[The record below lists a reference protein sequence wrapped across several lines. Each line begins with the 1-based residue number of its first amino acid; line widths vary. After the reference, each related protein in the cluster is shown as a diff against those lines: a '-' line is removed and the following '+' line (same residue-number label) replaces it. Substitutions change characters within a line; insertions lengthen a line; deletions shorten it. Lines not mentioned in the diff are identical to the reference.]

1 MSPRLEAGFRIA
13 ARWRLFTEPA
23 VGPWDGRSPSL
34 SRASRRLLLGR
45 RLEWTSPLGT
55 RRSRSMLSSTAS
67 GPDFPGGRLRARY
80 RRVPQR
86 SSNEPGTVARLELG
100 LGLEVLYRR
109 AFPQSSSDPGLY
121 SAFNSRRGSRTLASA
136 ITCCAM
142 SVARSRR
149 LLHIAISAQQG
160 LEAPLRLSRGP
171 QPLAPGHCPT
181 CGFRRPRLGPSP
193 PSTHCVCGRDF

>member
-1 MSPRLEAGFRIA
+1 
-13 ARWRLFTEPA
+13 
-23 VGPWDGRSPSL
+23 
-34 SRASRRLLLGR
+34 
-45 RLEWTSPLGT
+45 
-55 RRSRSMLSSTAS
+55 MLSSTAS

-100 LGLEVLYRR
+100 LGLGVLYRR

-142 SVARSRR
+142 SVARSMRPFTSLSPPNGGLR
-149 LLHIAISAQQG
+149 LPSAYRGGRSHSPQATVPPVDFAARG
-160 LEAPLRLSRGP
+160 LAHPLR
-171 QPLAPGHCPT
+171 
-181 CGFRRPRLGPSP
+181 
-193 PSTHCVCGRDF
+193 